1 MTGLTKMSMCCM
13 SSAETGNKVD
23 VITLSSFT
31 QTKSEIVLFFFLN
44 KIPLCFRGH
53 PYMSNCQSI
62 VIKLMNFPTLL
73 ITTQNSNSLNQMS

>member
-31 QTKSEIVLFFFLN
+31 QTKSEIACFFLN
-44 KIPLCFRGH
+44 KIPLCFIH
-53 PYMSNCQSI
+53 NTFSN
-62 VIKLMNFPTLL
+62 IKHSKNVTDILKDILDF
-73 ITTQNSNSLNQMS
+73 